1 MNYYPFHIGDFRSGT
16 VHMSRLARWIYRDM
30 MDVYYD
36 SEKPLTLDFEALCDQ
51 IGVES
56 AEERTVVQ
64 KLLRFKFAQT
74 EDGYR
79 HDICDA
85 VIAEYR
91 VKAETAKSNG
101 KLAAAAR
108 YKGGEYMAAPG
119 SLYAVRINPDWVKV
133 GISANMRS
141 RLNQLRSKYGK
152 QVAMIHQVPVS
163 HMGNAEAELLQI
175 YEETRSGE
183 EVPVP
188 VASEH
193 QLKSHMDQIGVAY
206 TVASVSHSGSHT
218 NQEPITNNHIKTSS
232 SEQSPDKQAGADL
245 DASKVEKKPKHTP
258 EDEACAQW
266 VFDRIRKSNPDHKPP
281 NIGSWAGDVRLM
293 RERDGRT
300 HREICELFGWA
311 QDDDFWRS
319 NILSPAK
326 LREKWDQLT
335 IKRGTPQKGQ
345 KHGNFASQDYR
356 AGIAPDGS
364 F

>member
-56 AEERTVVQ
+56 TDERAVVQ
-64 KLLRFKFAQT
+64 KLLRFKFIQT

-79 HDICDA
+79 HDICDS

-119 SLYAVRINPDWVKV
+119 SLYAVRINPDLVKV

-152 QVAMIHQVPVS
+152 HVAMIHQVPVS

-206 TVASVSHSGSHT
+206 TVASVSHGGSHT

-232 SEQSPDKQAGADL
+232 SGQSPDKQTDAESAGG
-245 DASKVEKKPKHTP
+245 KTEKKPKYSD
-258 EDEACAQW
+258 EDTRCAEW
-266 VFDRIRKSNPDHKPP
+266 IFERILKTNPKQSPP
-281 NIGSWAGDVRLM
+281 RFPKWADEVRLL
-293 RERDGRT
+293 REAKQLT
-300 HREICELFGWA
+300 HREICEMFDWTQA
-311 QDDDFWRS
+311 DTFWKS

-326 LREKWDQLT
+326 LRDKWDQLT
-335 IKRGTPQKGQ
+335 IKRGSPQKGQ
-345 KHGNFASQDYR
+345 KHDNFATQDYR
-356 AGIAPDGS
+356 AGVGADGS